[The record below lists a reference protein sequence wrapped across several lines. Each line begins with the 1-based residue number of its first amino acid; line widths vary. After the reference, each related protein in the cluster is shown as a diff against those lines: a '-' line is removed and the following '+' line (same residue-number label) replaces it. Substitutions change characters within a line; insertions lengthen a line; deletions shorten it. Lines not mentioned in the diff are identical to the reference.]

1 MRRGQKLALAV
12 AAASVAVVAA
22 LILSFSLGLVGIP
35 RVTGMESR
43 WGEVS
48 VNQTQIWT
56 EVTVGNPNFFEVPLS
71 SLHYRLL
78 LNNITMAEGQD
89 RDLSLRA
96 GDTVLEYVSH
106 LSLHKIPAWWR
117 THLDNNETTAI
128 EIEYEATA
136 RLGPLKRSTSSRR
149 LHATVHTDLLGSL
162 ALDEPHEI
170 VVATPYSSSHH
181 LLTATRFA
189 PRWGAVTENTTVI
202 ITTVSLYNPHPQ
214 AVSISDFRYQF
225 YMNGIP
231 VGEGHIP
238 EDETLPPHAVTPVR
252 CDTLVFHSHLIQWFT
267 SHLQNNETSTYRITS
282 TATVTHQGATY
293 TVHPV
298 DLSGILHTHLLG

>member
-1 MRRGQKLALAV
+1 MRRGQKLVLAV

-56 EVTVGNPNFFEVPLS
+56 EVTVDNPNFFEVPLS

-89 RDLSLRA
+89 RDLSLQR

-106 LSLHKIPAWWR
+106 LHLHKIPAWWR
-117 THLDNNETTAI
+117 THPDNNETTAI

-136 RLGPLKRSTSSRR
+136 R
-149 LHATVHTDLLGSL
+149 
-162 ALDEPHEI
+162 
-170 VVATPYSSSHH
+170 
-181 LLTATRFA
+181 
-189 PRWGAVTENTTVI
+189 
-202 ITTVSLYNPHPQ
+202 
-214 AVSISDFRYQF
+214 
-225 YMNGIP
+225 
-231 VGEGHIP
+231 
-238 EDETLPPHAVTPVR
+238 
-252 CDTLVFHSHLIQWFT
+252 
-267 SHLQNNETSTYRITS
+267 
-282 TATVTHQGATY
+282 
-293 TVHPV
+293 
-298 DLSGILHTHLLG
+298 